1 MRLFILHLILVIL
14 FTSCFSQTNKP
25 KPAAVTQKKQDSCS
39 IAKQFENIQVTEA
52 MVNAGYSGVLNN
64 YMGTDKT
71 KLDFQ
76 HFFEKGKAVKS
87 LFYYPN
93 GKVEE
98 EYHYK
103 CGALHGNQ
111 QYFYEDGKLAKV
123 IPFSYGYKEG
133 VGELYDK
140 NGQLRQQVKFKG
152 DSIIG
157 KPKMF
162 DEKGKLKED
171 Q

>member
-39 IAKQFENIQVTEA
+39 SAKQFENIQVTEA
-52 MVNAGYSGVLNN
+52 MVHAGYSGVLNN

-133 VGELYDK
+133 VGELY
-140 NGQLRQQVKFKG
+140 
-152 DSIIG
+152 
-157 KPKMF
+157 
-162 DEKGKLKED
+162 
-171 Q
+171 

>member
-1 MRLFILHLILVIL
+1 MRLFILHLILVML
-14 FTSCFSQTNKP
+14 FTSCISQTNKP
-25 KPAAVTQKKQDSCS
+25 KPAPVNQEKKDSCS
-39 IAKQFENIQVTEA
+39 IAKPFENVQVAEA
-52 MVNAGYSGVLNN
+52 MVNADYSGVLNN

-87 LFYYPN
+87 IFYYPK
-93 GKVEE
+93 GKVSE

-133 VGELYDK
+133 IGKLYDE
-140 NGQLRQQVKFKG
+140 NRQLRQQVVFKG
-152 DSIIG
+152 DSMIG
-157 KPKMF
+157 KPETF
-162 DEKGKLKED
+162 DEKGKLMRE
-171 Q
+171 